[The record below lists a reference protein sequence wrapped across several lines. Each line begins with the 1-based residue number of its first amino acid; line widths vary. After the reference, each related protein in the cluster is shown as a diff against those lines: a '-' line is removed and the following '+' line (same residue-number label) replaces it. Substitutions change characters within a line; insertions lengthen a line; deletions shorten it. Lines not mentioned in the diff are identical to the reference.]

1 MAAAMGSA
9 MPVLPE
15 VASISVS
22 PGLMSPRASA
32 RWIIESAG
40 LSLTEPAGL
49 LPSSLTRMT
58 LPRRSLSAPGIR
70 TRRTSGVLPTK
81 SCSVLYMGVQPVHVL
96 RDALFDGRH
105 RRLIT
110 GLAQARQVSLGEGLV
125 LALQRIR
132 EGNVFEQTLR
142 VEFGQQQLNIA
153 LRLAATIDGSNRD
166 IVERLGTSGAE
177 IENAGL
183 FRVIQEKQVDLGDIA
198 NKDEIAH
205 LPTVRVAVR
214 TFEQLD
220 LALGLELVV
229 VVESYRRHAT
239 LVGFTRA
246 IDVEITEADD
256 LRRRVLGQT
265 LTNDL
270 VEQKFGVAVHIER
283 PFILALFL
291 ENIAATI
298 GGRRGGVE
306 ELHVLILAPVEQDQR
321 VAVVVLHHVTTVR
334 LHGVGAGAL
343 MQDGLDLAIV
353 VPGLDTFDEILLIK
367 VIGDFAV
374 DQVLELVGL
383 GQVVDGDDVGDAAL
397 VQRLDDVGADEA
409 GGAGNDVIH
418 EILLT
423 GRRAV
428 PGG

>member
-1 MAAAMGSA
+1 MAAAMANA

-32 RWIIESAG
+32 RWIIDSAG
-40 LSLTEPAGL
+40 RSLTEPAGL

-96 RDALFDGRH
+96 RDALFNGRH

-110 GLAQARQVSLGEGLV
+110 GLAQARQVSLGESLV
-125 LALQRIR
+125 LALQ
-132 EGNVFEQTLR
+132 G
-142 VEFGQQQLNIA
+142 IA
-153 LRLAATIDGSNRD
+153 LRLAAAIDGGNRNV
-166 IVERLGTSGAE
+166 VESLGTSGAE

-283 PFILALFL
+283 PFILALLL